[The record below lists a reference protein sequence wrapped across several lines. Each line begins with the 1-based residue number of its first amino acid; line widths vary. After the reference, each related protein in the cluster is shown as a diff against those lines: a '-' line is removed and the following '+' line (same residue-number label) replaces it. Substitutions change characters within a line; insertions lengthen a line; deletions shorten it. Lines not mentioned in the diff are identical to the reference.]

1 MKKEFIIG
9 LFCAVIV
16 VQLAVPLSMITKRE
30 TTLKYGQE
38 FNFKTRPVDPFDA
51 FRGRYVALG
60 IDVNS
65 GPMAQGF
72 HAQYGQTVYAQISVD
87 EQGFA
92 RIVEVSTQKPKGVS
106 YMIAKYSYSAGHQ
119 VYVNLPI
126 DRYYM
131 EENAAPRAER
141 LYFEHNNRQGTMDT
155 HVAVRI
161 KNGFAVIEGLYIGG
175 ERIEDVLKKKAS

>member
-1 MKKEFIIG
+1 MKKEIIIG

-30 TTLKYGQE
+30 TTLKSGEE
-38 FNFKTRPVDPFDA
+38 FRFKTRPVDPFDA

-60 IDVNS
+60 IDANN

-72 HAQYGQTVYAQISVD
+72 RAQSGQSVYAQIAVD
-87 EQGFA
+87 QHGFA
-92 RIVEVSTQKPKGVS
+92 RIVKVSTQKPKGVT
-106 YMIAKYSYSAGHQ
+106 YMIAKFLYTAGHQ

-131 EENAAPRAER
+131 EEKAAPRAER
-141 LYFEHNNRQGTMDT
+141 LYFEHNNRQGTMDA

-161 KNGFAVIEGLYIGG
+161 KDGFAVIEGLYIGG